1 MKILIVSC
9 SYYPEIGAAPVRITN
24 LATGLREKGCQVD
37 ILTCMPNYPKA
48 EIFDGYKRK
57 FFFHEN
63 IGGVD
68 IYRYI
73 HYPSN
78 STKALP
84 RALSMF
90 SFGGM
95 LWFFNLKMKK
105 IRSYDRVIIQTP
117 PIVSAYS
124 AVQLF
129 KLYGKKI
136 ILNVSDLWP
145 LSAVELGAMKEGSKI
160 HRMLC
165 RVERNMYRQA
175 DMICGQSQ
183 EILDHITAITGPKN
197 CFLYR
202 NLQKE
207 SSGKTTGERIRPE
220 GETRIVYAGLL
231 GIAQD
236 ILSIIKH
243 IDFKAA
249 GCQFHLYGAGNQ
261 AKEIEA
267 FIQENR
273 LDNIIMHGPIP
284 KKDLTRILP
293 TYHASIVPLT
303 TAIKGAVPSKIF
315 DLISAGIPILFCG
328 GGEGAKIVEKYGVG
342 LVSSPSDYPA
352 LQKNLETICRM
363 PEEEYNKVVSNQL
376 KACANDFNFDV
387 QMEKFTDALEKM

>member
-24 LATGLREKGCQVD
+24 LATGLHEKGHQVD

-57 FFFHEN
+57 LFLHEN
-63 IGGVD
+63 IGGVN

-95 LWFFNLKMKK
+95 LWFFNLKRKK
-105 IRSYDRVIIQTP
+105 IRSYDRIIIQTP

-129 KLYGKKI
+129 KMYGKKI

-145 LSAVELGAMKEGSKI
+145 LSAVELGAMKEGSRI

-165 RVERNMYRQA
+165 RVERSMYRHA

-183 EILDHITAITGPKN
+183 EILDHVAAITGPKN
-197 CFLYR
+197 HFLYR
-202 NLQKE
+202 NLQKD
-207 SSGKTTGERIRPE
+207 SPNQPTGAKERPE

-236 ILSIIKH
+236 ILSIIKN

-261 AKEIEA
+261 APEIEV
-267 FIQENR
+267 FIQENQ

-284 KKDLTRILP
+284 KKDLIQILP
-293 TYHASIVPLT
+293 TFHASIVPLT

-315 DLISAGIPILFCG
+315 DLISTGIPILFCG

-342 LVSSPSDYPA
+342 LVSAPSDYPA

-363 PEEEYNKVVSNQL
+363 PKEQYNKIVNNQL
-376 KACANDFNFDV
+376 KACSEDFNFDV
-387 QMEKFTDALEKM
+387 QMEKFAASLREM